1 MQGLRVGVG
10 FWQIRSAPRRL
21 IGCVYRKPEDVE
33 QVETSGRNIE
43 QIRSIICHYAN
54 EYGDRESK
62 KAGSSLRA
70 RSNSSAFIWANRERR
85 SGGARQRERRGEK
98 HGNIYAFRQG
108 LFNDGLSQRPICT

>member
-1 MQGLRVGVG
+1 MKILVPV
-10 FWQIRSAPRRL
+10 F
-21 IGCVYRKPEDVE
+21 RKPTTTYRGCRPTCRFFLLGVKL
-33 QVETSGRNIE
+33 TRKAGCPA
-43 QIRSIICHYAN
+43 RSIICHYAN